1 MTTQKVVSEETV
13 FSTDKFTIKKSLL
26 RVNGEKR
33 LHYDIWRNP
42 VVAIFPLTDKNELY
56 LISEYR
62 YLFKKAVLGSVAG
75 FIDKDEPPLKAAK
88 RELQEETGL
97 KAQKWKDLGVVDL
110 ARSVLK
116 SQVHFFLA
124 QDISQ
129 GDSNPEDDEE
139 ISVVKIPLKDAV
151 EKVIKGEITTAASI
165 IGILMIDK
173 LLEKR
178 KL

>member
-1 MTTQKVVSEETV
+1 MTTQKVVSEETI
-13 FSTDKFTIKKSLL
+13 FSTDKFIIKKSLL
-26 RVNGEKR
+26 SINGAKR
-33 LHYDIWRNP
+33 IYYDVWRNP
-42 VVAIFPLTDKNELY
+42 VVTIFPLTEKNELY

-62 YLFKKAVLGSVAG
+62 YLFKKSVLGSVAG
-75 FIDKDEPPLKAAK
+75 FMDKDESPLQAAK

-97 KAQKWKDLGVVDL
+97 KAKKWKDLGVVDL

-124 QDISQ
+124 QDISL

-139 ISVVKIPLKDAV
+139 ISLVKIPLKDAV
-151 EKVIKGEITTAASI
+151 EKVINGQITTAASI

-173 LLEKR
+173 LQQEGKI
-178 KL
+178 